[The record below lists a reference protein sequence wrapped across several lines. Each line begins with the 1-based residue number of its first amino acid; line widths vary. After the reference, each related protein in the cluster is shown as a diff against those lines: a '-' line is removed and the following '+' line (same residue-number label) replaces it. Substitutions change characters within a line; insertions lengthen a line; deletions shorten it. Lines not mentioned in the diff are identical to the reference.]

1 MGTSHLK
8 DQGEFEKLIATHAI
22 TLVDFYSTD
31 CPPCEKLAPIY
42 ERLAAKYPDVKF
54 AKIFRQENRE
64 LALEHGVTSSPTILF
79 FCHGTLQDKRLS
91 GDISEAELE
100 RSITELISK
109 EKNVYHRLENPT
121 ITETHDLAIIG
132 AGPAGLTAAVYAA
145 RYRIDQVLI
154 GELPGGLMTSSHKIC
169 NYPSE
174 TETTGMELTR
184 KMTDHV
190 VNLGV
195 PQWLETV
202 KIIEAT
208 EGRFQILTTGSR
220 LLKVKAILLATG
232 TKHKRL
238 GLPDEDRLIGRGISY
253 CATCD
258 AMFFRN
264 KTVGVVGG
272 SDAANTAA
280 LYLADIADKVY
291 QIYRGREL
299 RGETAWIEQ
308 IQANPKIITLFE
320 TNITKLLGQNRLEA
334 VELDRPY
341 EGVDRLALEG
351 LFVEIGS
358 DPDRTLSDA
367 LGLTIDDKGYIVTA
381 PDQKTSRDGVWA
393 AGDITT
399 NSDGFRQIVT
409 ACSEGAIAAHS
420 IYKYLMAKKA

>member
-1 MGTSHLK
+1 
-8 DQGEFEKLIATHAI
+8 
-22 TLVDFYSTD
+22 
-31 CPPCEKLAPIY
+31 
-42 ERLAAKYPDVKF
+42 
-54 AKIFRQENRE
+54 
-64 LALEHGVTSSPTILF
+64 
-79 FCHGTLQDKRLS
+79 
-91 GDISEAELE
+91 
-100 RSITELISK
+100 
-109 EKNVYHRLENPT
+109 
-121 ITETHDLAIIG
+121 
-132 AGPAGLTAAVYAA
+132 
-145 RYRIDQVLI
+145 
-154 GELPGGLMTSSHKIC
+154 
-169 NYPSE
+169 
-174 TETTGMELTR
+174 
-184 KMTDHV
+184 
-190 VNLGV
+190 
-195 PQWLETV
+195 
-202 KIIEAT
+202 
-208 EGRFQILTTGSR
+208 
-220 LLKVKAILLATG
+220 
-232 TKHKRL
+232 
-238 GLPDEDRLIGRGISY
+238 LPDEDRLIGRGISY

-258 AMFFRN
+258 AMFFRS

-420 IYKYLMAKKA
+420 IHKYLMAKKA